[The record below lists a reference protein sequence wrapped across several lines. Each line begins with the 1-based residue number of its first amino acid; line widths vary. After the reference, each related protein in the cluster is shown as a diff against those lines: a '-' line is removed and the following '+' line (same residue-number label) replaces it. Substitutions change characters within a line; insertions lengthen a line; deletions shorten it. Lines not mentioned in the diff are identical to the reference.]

1 MTILDRYYGSAMLYV
16 REYYLMAII
25 QAIIAIQGVIQQ
37 WKLDETRIHDYQTLS
52 PSLQGVWKDVKELNW
67 DSYLS
72 LLVGN
77 ADTLSQLLY
86 EKGIASTIEVVIET
100 YLRKCGK

>member
-1 MTILDRYYGSAMLYV
+1 M
-16 REYYLMAII
+16 
-25 QAIIAIQGVIQQ
+25 
-37 WKLDETRIHDYQTLS
+37 
-52 PSLQGVWKDVKELNW
+52 KELNW

-77 ADTLSQLLY
+77 GDTLSQLLY